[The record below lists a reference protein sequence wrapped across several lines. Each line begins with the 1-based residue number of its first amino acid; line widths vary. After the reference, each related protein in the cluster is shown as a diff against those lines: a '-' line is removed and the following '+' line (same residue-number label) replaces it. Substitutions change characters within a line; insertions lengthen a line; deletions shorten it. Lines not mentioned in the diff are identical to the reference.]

1 MPVQSCTENGK
12 QGYSYGSGKC
22 YTYTVGDE
30 PSRKAA
36 KRKAYL
42 QGAAIAHSTGE
53 KMHMEKAEL
62 PTIMEEQQRKKFT
75 KEEAIQ
81 WLTNHNLIAD
91 ILVDNPWSY
100 SFYQIPVENMYNMEN
115 PSYSDYED
123 GMTIRYSIVND
134 NINILCVDFDK
145 KQPETIVKMQED
157 MIKYDDEHNCIFGW
171 GYVSKKATGEQV
183 FDHSTEFV
191 AEEDYSD
198 LELGMYAFNLE
209 YRASDIGHVE
219 KQTGYLIE
227 SFVVTKEKLKKMGL
241 NEDALPMGIWCG
253 FFFPNDEDYA
263 NIKKMK
269 HPMFSIFGSAHK
281 EFIKEEDNK

>member
-1 MPVQSCTENGK
+1 MECSVGEKP
-12 QGYSYGSGKC
+12 GYKYGESGKC
-22 YTYTVGDE
+22 YIYTANDE
-30 PSRKAA
+30 SSRKNA
-36 KRKAYL
+36 KRKAIL
-42 QGAAIAHSTGE
+42 QGTAIAQSTGE
-53 KMHMEKAEL
+53 KL
-62 PTIMEEQQRKKFT
+62 DIT
-75 KEEAIQ
+75 KE
-81 WLTNHNLIAD
+81 D
-91 ILVDNPWSY
+91 IDEV
-100 SFYQIPVENMYNMEN
+100 
-115 PSYSDYED
+115 
-123 GMTIRYSIVND
+123 
-134 NINILCVDFDK
+134 CKDFDIE
-145 KQPETIVKMQED
+145 QPETIIKMQED
-157 MIKYDDEHNCIFGW
+157 MIKYDDTHNCIFGW

-281 EFIKEEDNK
+281 EFIKEEDNKYCL